1 MMSAGILASAFSFLI
16 DTRSY
21 DKMGVAKVVCIFHRR
36 AGMVMMKVVIRE
48 CATNRVVKEVE
59 CKGKDEALVKER
71 EMNIGLDHEQYY
83 TEIMTN

>member
-1 MMSAGILASAFSFLI
+1 
-16 DTRSY
+16 
-21 DKMGVAKVVCIFHRR
+21 
-36 AGMVMMKVVIRE
+36 MMKVVIRE